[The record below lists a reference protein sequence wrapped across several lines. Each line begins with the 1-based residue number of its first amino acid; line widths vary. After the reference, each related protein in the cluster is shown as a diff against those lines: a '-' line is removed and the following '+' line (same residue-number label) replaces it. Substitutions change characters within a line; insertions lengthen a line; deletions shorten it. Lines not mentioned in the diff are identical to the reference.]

1 MNTRVLLVDDH
12 TMFREALRSLLEKAP
27 GIEVV
32 AEACDGS
39 QVEDL
44 VERHAAEVVVMD
56 VSMPGV
62 SGIEATRRVLEKH
75 PDVRVIALSAYV
87 YKRFVLEMLGAGA
100 VGYVAKSAAGDEL
113 VRAIRNAA
121 PGRVYLC
128 PEAASTLA
136 EMSRRGPAP
145 TGVRSGNSRL
155 GRREKEVLCLLAEG
169 MNSTEIGAAL
179 HIAASTV
186 DVHRRN
192 IMRKVNL
199 HSVAELTKYA
209 IREGLVLP

>member
-12 TMFREALRSLLEKAP
+12 TIFREALRSLLDKTP

-32 AEACDGS
+32 AEASDGN

-44 VERHAAEVVVMD
+44 VDRHVPDVIVMD
-56 VSMPGV
+56 VSMPGL
-62 SGIEATRRVLEKH
+62 SGIDATRRVLGTH

-100 VGYVAKSAAGDEL
+100 VGYVAKSAAGSEL
-113 VRAIRNAA
+113 VRAICNAA

-128 PEAASTLA
+128 PEAAATLA
-136 EMSRRGPAP
+136 DISRRDPAKP
-145 TGVRSGNSRL
+145 GTRAGNGRL

-169 MNSTEIGAAL
+169 MNSSQIGVTL

-192 IMRKVNL
+192 IMSKVNL

>member
-145 TGVRSGNSRL
+145 TGTRPGNGRL

>member
-12 TMFREALRSLLEKAP
+12 TMFREALRSLLERAP

-145 TGVRSGNSRL
+145 TGVRSGNGRL